1 MKIDFKQNPKITSG
15 TINKEEP
22 KYVVLNISNYRFYQ
36 FIDSDQH
43 WFHNNAFQRF
53 KKENPQP
60 YTTLVQTVY
69 NIPVCAGDFQTAD
82 SRSSSGMNRGGVFS
96 IWTDW
101 LSTKTKWHSN
111 EVSEV
116 VEKAVSSYLGKR
128 VFLHLVEP
136 LVLQQDEKVLRV
148 NSCNSKIHTT
158 RWKHHGEQVNILE
171 YFFGKLF

>member
-82 SRSSSGMNRGGVFS
+82 SRSSSGMNCGGVFS